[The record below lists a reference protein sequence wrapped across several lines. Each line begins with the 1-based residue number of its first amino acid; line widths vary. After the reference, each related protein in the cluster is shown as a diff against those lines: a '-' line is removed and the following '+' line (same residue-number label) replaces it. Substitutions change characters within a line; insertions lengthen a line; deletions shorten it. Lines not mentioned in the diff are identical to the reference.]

1 MENSTPLDVQM
12 YCLSSLCL
20 DVTITVSAT
29 ESEGGMVRVGCD
41 GEGVGWCEV
50 RVWDGEGWDG
60 VGVRWCECEV
70 VW

>member
-29 ESEGGMVRVGCD
+29 ESEGGMVRCD
-41 GEGVGWCEV
+41 GEGV
-50 RVWDGEGWDG
+50 RWDG